1 MIKPGRS
8 GRVTYFKKCLLE
20 LQNSLVYYLFYT
32 LQSSNFISSEKRPRE
47 RSCSVRTEMLAHPQ
61 VGSPVGVESCIL
73 ASKCIKTN
81 NLDNNSWNPTV
92 SPLLVSKND
101 FVCNDSKCN
110 PYEHAV
116 SSISSEPSQSN
127 LATVSSSTNNLGFG
141 VSNSVAVPSFV
152 RYCYPV
158 YSEPNF
164 GQQPSIVPPPPSVP
178 IINPIVYDNNID
190 VGMSDLHYISSDA
203 FTMLNAHPRPVIC
216 IPRFSQPCE
225 QREPT
230 ELIPSLLPPQK
241 SKQYER
247 AGWKHMDL
255 LAVDSLNSD
264 SPSLLCSDNQRDDN
278 NRDKVIVLGFS
289 WEEVHLPLVAQDD
302 LWVRK

>member
-8 GRVTYFKKCLLE
+8 GRATYFKKCLLE
-20 LQNSLVYYLFYT
+20 LQNSSVSYLLYT

-47 RSCSVRTEMLAHPQ
+47 QSCSVRIDSLVHPQ
-61 VGSPVGVESCIL
+61 VGSPVGVGSCIL
-73 ASKCIKTN
+73 ASKYIKTN
-81 NLDNNSWNPTV
+81 CVDNNSWNPTV
-92 SPLLVSKND
+92 SPLLVSKSD
-101 FVCNDSKCN
+101 FVYNDSKCS
-110 PYEHAV
+110 PYEQTVA
-116 SSISSEPSQSN
+116 SIPSEPSQGN
-127 LATVSSSTNNLGFG
+127 LMTVSSSTNNLGFG
-141 VSNSVAVPSFV
+141 VSNSIAMPSFV
-152 RYCYPV
+152 RYCYPI

-164 GQQPSIVPPPPSVP
+164 VRLPSIVPPPPSVP

-203 FTMLNAHPRPVIC
+203 FTLLNAHPRPAIC
-216 IPRFSQPCE
+216 IPRLSQPCE

-241 SKQYER
+241 SKRYER
-247 AGWKHMDL
+247 AGWKHKDL

-264 SPSLLCSDNQRDDN
+264 SPSLLCSDDQHKDK
-278 NRDKVIVLGFS
+278 NRDKIVILGFS
-289 WEEVHLPLVAQDD
+289 WDEVHLPLVAQGD